1 MLKSSYSVC
10 LLGLSMLFY
19 SCKDEKQ
26 QKLVGKWQ
34 SEKIENRNKDEFFTS
49 SRIFIDTMG
58 KGNTDDANVILYG
71 VVNVD
76 SLRGILKAQFD
87 SAFAVQQAIDTQS
100 IFTFNEDGTMVLI
113 FPGREETGKW
123 TIDKSGKLILDET
136 NEMGQTER
144 VNVELT
150 SVDDIRL
157 VLTFVRK
164 TEQGDMDTS
173 KVTFRRSGK

>member
-1 MLKSSYSVC
+1 MWKSSYYVC
-10 LLGLSMLFY
+10 LMGLSMMFY

-26 QKLVGKWQ
+26 MNLIGKWQ
-34 SEKIENRNKDEFFTS
+34 SLKIENRNKDDFFSS

-58 KGNTDDANVILYG
+58 KGNTDATNIQLYG
-71 VVNVD
+71 VSNMD
-76 SLRGILKAQFD
+76 SLRSILKAQYD
-87 SAFAVQQAIDTQS
+87 SAYAVQQAVDTQS
-100 IFTFNEDGTMVLI
+100 IFTFNEDGTMLLR

-123 TIDKSGKLILDET
+123 LIDKSGKLILDET

-144 VNVELT
+144 VNAELT
-150 SVDDIRL
+150 SVDESRL

>member
-1 MLKSSYSVC
+1 MLKSSYGVC
-10 LLGLSMLFY
+10 LLGLSVLLF

-26 QKLVGKWQ
+26 QKLLGKWQ
-34 SEKIENRNKDEFFTS
+34 SEKIENRSKDEFFSS
-49 SRIFIDTMG
+49 SRTFIDTMG
-58 KGNTDDANVILYG
+58 KGNTEEVNIQLYG
-71 VVNVD
+71 VANVD
-76 SLRGILKAQFD
+76 SLRTILNKQFD

-100 IFTFNEDGTMVLI
+100 IFTFNEDGSMLLR

-123 TIDKSGKLILDET
+123 TIDKTGRLILDET
-136 NEMGQTER
+136 NELGQTER

-150 SVDDIRL
+150 SVNEQKL